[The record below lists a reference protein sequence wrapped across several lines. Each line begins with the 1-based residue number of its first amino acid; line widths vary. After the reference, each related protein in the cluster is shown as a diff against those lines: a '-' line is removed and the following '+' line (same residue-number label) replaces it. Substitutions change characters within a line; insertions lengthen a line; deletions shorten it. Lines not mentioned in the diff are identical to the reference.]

1 MPLLLLIAAILGWI
15 LPGISDPGLGLPV
28 HGYGVMLLCGVLAG
42 TGLIIHRARPLGIP
56 LDLIF
61 SLAFWA
67 FIPGIVGARL
77 FFVVMHWP
85 EFHTPGMELVETA
98 KRIVNVPQGGIAVFG
113 ALFGGLAGMVVFLT
127 RRRISPLA
135 MLDLCAP
142 GMMLGLALG
151 RIGCFFHGCC
161 FGGACDL
168 PWAVEFPAGS
178 QPYVHEVEKG
188 EIVLPSLA
196 QVRKGSVFVEGLKVV
211 GPAKGP
217 AVITEVEKGSP
228 AEKRGLRAGQTLL
241 KIGMS
246 SLRSGETVKDAL
258 TVDAAQRALVEL
270 YRDGPWLAARVAEP
284 GQKPVLV
291 RWPATGPPAHGI
303 AIHPTQ
309 LYSTID
315 AMVLCLFLLA
325 YGPFARRDG
334 EVIAMLLTVHP
345 MARFLMEMIR
355 TDEPKDWSIGGLH
368 LSLFQVV
375 CLGIVAGA
383 VVLWAYILSRPPGKV
398 FERQMATQG

>member
-1 MPLLLLIAAILGWI
+1 MFDTFFHIPESIGPYPVFGFGLLLAVWAVASAGFLVWLVRRQGLTADTWSYVPLLLLIAAILGWI

-142 GMMLGLALG
+142 A
-151 RIGCFFHGCC
+151 
-161 FGGACDL
+161 
-168 PWAVEFPAGS
+168 
-178 QPYVHEVEKG
+178 
-188 EIVLPSLA
+188 
-196 QVRKGSVFVEGLKVV
+196 
-211 GPAKGP
+211 
-217 AVITEVEKGSP
+217 
-228 AEKRGLRAGQTLL
+228 
-241 KIGMS
+241 
-246 SLRSGETVKDAL
+246 
-258 TVDAAQRALVEL
+258 
-270 YRDGPWLAARVAEP
+270 
-284 GQKPVLV
+284 
-291 RWPATGPPAHGI
+291 
-303 AIHPTQ
+303 
-309 LYSTID
+309 
-315 AMVLCLFLLA
+315 
-325 YGPFARRDG
+325 
-334 EVIAMLLTVHP
+334 
-345 MARFLMEMIR
+345 
-355 TDEPKDWSIGGLH
+355 
-368 LSLFQVV
+368 
-375 CLGIVAGA
+375 
-383 VVLWAYILSRPPGKV
+383 
-398 FERQMATQG
+398 

>member
-1 MPLLLLIAAILGWI
+1 
-15 LPGISDPGLGLPV
+15 
-28 HGYGVMLLCGVLAG
+28 
-42 TGLIIHRARPLGIP
+42 
-56 LDLIF
+56 
-61 SLAFWA
+61 
-67 FIPGIVGARL
+67 
-77 FFVVMHWP
+77 
-85 EFHTPGMELVETA
+85 
-98 KRIVNVPQGGIAVFG
+98 
-113 ALFGGLAGMVVFLT
+113 
-127 RRRISPLA
+127 
-135 MLDLCAP
+135 
-142 GMMLGLALG
+142 MMLGLALG